1 MILNEF
7 HIMQTYQC
15 DFCHYL
21 YLNLQN
27 NQHIIRHPNFGI
39 ASINYTQSGKI
50 SFLITPINLKLTQF
64 LITKKIHNS
73 QNLITQSSLEQKPK
87 NNSALNHNYR
97 YAFQRKKK
105 KHM

>member
-7 HIMQTYQC
+7 HSMQTYQC

-27 NQHIIRHPNFGI
+27 NQHITRHPNFGI

-50 SFLITPINLKLTQF
+50 SVLITPINLKLTQLITS
-64 LITKKIHNS
+64 LITKKNP
-73 QNLITQSSLEQKPK
+73 QFTKF
-87 NNSALNHNYR
+87 NNTILSR
-97 YAFQRKKK
+97 TKT
-105 KHM
+105 